1 MITAGQLNAVI
12 CFFIIDTL
20 IIFDK
25 NFFESRTIKKA
36 RKRVKFVVMDM
47 YSPYIDLIKK

>member
-1 MITAGQLNAVI
+1 MSLSNSITKLLN
-12 CFFIIDTL
+12 FKENNL
-20 IIFDK
+20 IFDK